1 MIKRKST
8 FLIKSVIV
16 NVFYYEQFI
25 IVVIIIIIIIIIIIN
40 TGLSLSFQVAGLSGK
55 VASNLSHK
63 SSCNCYV

>member
-16 NVFYYEQFI
+16 SVFYYEQFI
-25 IVVIIIIIIIIIIIN
+25 IVVIIIIIIIITN